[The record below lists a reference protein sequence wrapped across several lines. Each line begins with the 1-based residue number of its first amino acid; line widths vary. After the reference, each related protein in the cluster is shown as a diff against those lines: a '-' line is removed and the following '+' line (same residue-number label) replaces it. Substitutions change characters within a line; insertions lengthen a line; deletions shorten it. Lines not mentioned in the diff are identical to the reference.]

1 MPGCGCVRAAIR
13 QIGKRLAGIRVFGQA
28 AHIAVHPPGVRPV
41 GFYCHGREAFFK
53 NQTLGDQHPLFVKL
67 VRTMRG
73 FADQRKARLPQVLQQ
88 QVIVMRVACQRVQ
101 MTPQTL
107 E

>member
-1 MPGCGCVRAAIR
+1 
-13 QIGKRLAGIRVFGQA
+13 
-28 AHIAVHPPGVRPV
+28 
-41 GFYCHGREAFFK
+41 
-53 NQTLGDQHPLFVKL
+53 
-67 VRTMRG
+67 MRG